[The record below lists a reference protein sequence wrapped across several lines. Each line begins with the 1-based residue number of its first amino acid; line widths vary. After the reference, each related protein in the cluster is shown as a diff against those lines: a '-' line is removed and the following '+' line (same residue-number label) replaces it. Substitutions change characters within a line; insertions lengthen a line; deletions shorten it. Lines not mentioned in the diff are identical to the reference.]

1 VTTGTS
7 GIALTPAQRFAWLRL
22 SRCETIGPK
31 TFRQLINR
39 FGSAEAALEALPH
52 FARRGA
58 APLRIASIAEIE
70 AELEAAVR
78 LGAAFVALGEPD
90 YPALLREI
98 DSPPPIIAMR
108 GARAVLSRP
117 AVAIVGS
124 RNASAAGL
132 VFTERAAREIGR
144 AGYVIVSGF
153 ARGIDARA
161 HLASLET
168 GTIAVIAGG
177 LDKIYPPE
185 HAELLERVVM
195 QGAVISEMPFGWEP
209 RGRDFPRRNR
219 LVSGLAQ
226 AMIVVE
232 AAHRS
237 GSLITAKFAAD
248 QGRDVFAVPGSPL
261 DPRAEGTNA
270 LLRDGAKFCLAPQ
283 DVIDALDDRS
293 AGLPYPSDLF
303 ETAAADMASDPLW
316 DEGNLFDEATD
327 PLRAAPRI
335 EEAVSDDGGDL
346 ALAPPRAPSE
356 PAPSELELSALARAK
371 VVGLLGPSPISVDDL
386 VRAAEATARDV
397 QTVLLELELAGRL
410 ERHGGGLV
418 SLL

>member
-1 VTTGTS
+1 VTAGNS

-22 SRCETIGPK
+22 SRCETIGPR

-52 FARRGA
+52 LARRGG
-58 APLRIASIAEIE
+58 APVRIASIAEIE
-70 AELEAAVR
+70 AELEAAAR
-78 LGAAFVALGEPD
+78 HGAAFVALGEPD
-90 YPALLREI
+90 YPVLLREI
-98 DSPPPIIAMR
+98 DSPPPIIVMR
-108 GARAVLSRP
+108 GERAALSRP

-144 AGYVIVSGF
+144 AGYVIVSGL

-161 HLASLET
+161 HLASLES

-185 HAELLERVVM
+185 HAELLERVVTH
-195 QGAVISEMPFGWEP
+195 GAVMSEMPFGWEP

-219 LVSGLAQ
+219 LVSGLAL
-226 AMIVVE
+226 ATIVVE

-270 LLRDGAKFCLAPQ
+270 LLRDGAKFCLTPQ
-283 DVIDALDDRS
+283 DVIDALDDRT
-293 AGLPYPSDLF
+293 AGLPHPSTLL
-303 ETAAADMASDPLW
+303 ETAAADLAADPLW
-316 DEGNLFDEATD
+316 DECDFFEEA
-327 PLRAAPRI
+327 AAPPLAASTRI
-335 EEAVSDDGGDL
+335 EEAVSDDERDPEPVPQGD
-346 ALAPPRAPSE
+346 ASM
-356 PAPSELELSALARAK
+356 LARAK

-386 VRAAEATARDV
+386 VRAAEASARDV

-418 SLL
+418 SLV